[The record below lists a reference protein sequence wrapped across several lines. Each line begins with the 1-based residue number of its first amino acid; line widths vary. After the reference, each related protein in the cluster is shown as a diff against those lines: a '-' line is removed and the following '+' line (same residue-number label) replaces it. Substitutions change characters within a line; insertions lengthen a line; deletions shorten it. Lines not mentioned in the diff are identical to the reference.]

1 MELFFSIITPI
12 YNRENEIL
20 DLIDSIIN
28 QSISSK
34 NYELIIVDD
43 GSTDGSINLIE
54 NKIKSSNIDIF
65 LIKQKNNGPG
75 SARNKGMENARG
87 NFFLFIDSDCE
98 ADKDWLKEILN
109 AYDKFH
115 FDAFGGPDSS
125 KENYSVLQ
133 KSIDFSM
140 NSFFTT
146 GGLRGNAKRLA
157 KFYPRSHN
165 MGIKSSLFEKLGGF
179 GSLRHGQDI
188 EFSNRIIKNK
198 SKVVFLSKVIVYHRR
213 RTSIK
218 FFFKQVFNWGI
229 ARVNLGV
236 IDKKMFEPIHFI
248 PSIASLTFFLT
259 FIATFINPHIF
270 SPILVFFLSSL
281 ILISLFGSIKIKN
294 IKSLFLLIIIIPI
307 QIFGYGIGFIY
318 NFTNRFL
325 LKNKEY
331 TGFTKKYYK

>member
-12 YNRENEIL
+12 YNRQNEIL

-43 GSTDGSINLIE
+43 GSTDNSLNLIE
-54 NKIKSSNIDIF
+54 NKIKSSKIDIF

-98 ADKDWLKEILN
+98 ANKDWLKEILK
-109 AYDKFH
+109 AYEKSP
-115 FDAFGGPDSS
+115 FDAFGGPDSF
-125 KENYSVLQ
+125 KENYSILQ

-146 GGLRGNAKRLA
+146 GGLRGNIKRLA

-165 MGIKSSLFEKLGGF
+165 MGIKGSLFKKLGGF
-179 GSLRHGQDI
+179 GNLRHGQDI
-188 EFSNRIIKNK
+188 EFSNRIIKNT
-198 SKVVFLSKVIVYHRR
+198 SKVVFLSNAIVYHRR

-218 FFFKQVFNWGI
+218 IFFKQVFNWGV
-229 ARVNLGV
+229 ARVNLGS

-248 PSIASLTFFLT
+248 PSISTITCFLT
-259 FIATFINPHIF
+259 FIGSFIYSHIF
-270 SPILVFFLSSL
+270 FPILVFFFSLL
-281 ILISLFGSIKIKN
+281 ILISLLGSIKIKN

-318 NFTNRFL
+318 NFINRFL
-325 LKNKEY
+325 LNNDEF